1 MIGGAFIVEEFLY
14 TEMEI
19 SDQLKQSGMRYLR
32 RGVSLPHI
40 SPVLC
45 WSPGSSGQF
54 GKHETSFFLR
64 TLLGIQQTRYQWLLS
79 QHVNGLQRNKR
90 KKQQEKEV
98 KGAPG
103 DTHVAEVQV
112 GMVVRSDAAWSPTNR
127 TAGLG

>member
-1 MIGGAFIVEEFLY
+1 MIGGAFIVEEILY

-32 RGVSLPHI
+32 RGVSLPHV

-64 TLLGIQQTRYQWLLS
+64 TLLEIQQDTLS
-79 QHVNGLQRNKR
+79 MAIVAAREWAAA
-90 KKQQEKEV
+90 QQEKEATR
-98 KGAPG
+98 KGSKGSSGRYPG
-103 DTHVAEVQV
+103 
-112 GMVVRSDAAWSPTNR
+112 G
-127 TAGLG
+127 